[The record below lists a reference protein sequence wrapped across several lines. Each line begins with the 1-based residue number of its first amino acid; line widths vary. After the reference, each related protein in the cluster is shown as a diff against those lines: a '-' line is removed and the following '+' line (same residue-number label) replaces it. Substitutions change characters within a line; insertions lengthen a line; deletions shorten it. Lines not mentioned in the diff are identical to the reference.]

1 MSVRVVRDI
10 TCPTC
15 AGDRAVVGG
24 WALAPILSQCH
35 ACHGTGTVTEP
46 VTCAGCRY
54 ASPFWADAGEHYCG
68 LMRMAVLRTH
78 GCTNWEPREGGG

>member
-35 ACHGTGTVTEP
+35 ACHGTGTATEP

-54 ASPFWADAGEHYCG
+54 VEARGG
-68 LMRMAVLRTH
+68 LHWCRLTPEALLVELDF
-78 GCTNWEPREGGG
+78 GCAAWEPREG